1 MLSRS
6 LMAESK
12 LSDKISI
19 RIGKLDKRNLRYI
32 PNLPVILHKLKRSW
46 NSIGLKRTTNLFS
59 NFLNFIED
67 L

>member
-1 MLSRS
+1 VLSRS

>member
-1 MLSRS
+1 MLSKS
-6 LMAESK
+6 LMAVSK
-12 LSDKISI
+12 LRDKISI
-19 RIGKLDKRNLRYI
+19 RIGELDKRNLRYI

-59 NFLNFIED
+59 NFLVFIED